1 MTATVTVPVLIAG
14 AGPVGITLAMDLA
27 HLGVDSIVLEARREV
42 PPNPR
47 CNTTNARSMELLRRL
62 GCADAVRSVGLPPD
76 HNTDIVYLT
85 RLTNGRQPGHELTRY
100 HRSTTTEVR
109 EGRQHDVAA
118 NWPTP
123 EPQHYLSQLYLEPVL
138 RRHAV
143 DHFGVDL
150 REGWRLDSFEQSA
163 LEQNTLEQDTL
174 EQDHEGF
181 PVRAV
186 AVDVET
192 GDRTVL
198 QAKYLVGADGSN
210 SAVRHA
216 IGARLAGVPRIGD
229 TVSTFLR
236 SPELSALAAPV
247 PGWMLRFIGNSV
259 LIAIDG
265 VDHWLFHIRVPPGA
279 DRETFDPRQAMFE
292 AVGQPFEFDI
302 VNQARWT
309 ARAMVASRFRD
320 RRVFLAGDAAHLW
333 IPMGGFGM
341 NAGMVDAVSLSWR
354 LAGVLQGWLDE
365 RILDTYELERAP
377 LGAEVA
383 TQAAKWGRDLGQFWI
398 SDPGAIATLEADED
412 ARADLGRRIREVN
425 LGEFEC
431 PGFQLGAFYRDSP
444 IICHDLVTPP
454 PATTLERYHET
465 SWPGV
470 RLPHLWRSD
479 GASLFDQL
487 GPGFTL
493 LRVGVDPPPADNLVR
508 RADERAIPLAV
519 LDVPE
524 AEAVE
529 RYEGYGLVLVRPDQ
543 HVAWRSRS
551 DPTVGDSE
559 HVLDVVTGAT
569 IPPRVADRY
578 VAERIDASNLG
589 AATLDAL
596 ADPARS
602 AVSADGQMRFVIDAE
617 NGAAP
622 GPILQARLLA
632 DGSVGAPRPFAAAT
646 AHALATDTR
655 GGVWAC
661 MSEGGRVVR
670 IDQGG
675 QIVVEVALGERPE
688 RCIEADE
695 ALLIAGTNS
704 VWRVLLSDATGRR

>member
-1 MTATVTVPVLIAG
+1 MTTNVTVPVLIAG

-27 HLGVDSIVLEARREV
+27 RLGVDSIVLEARREV

-62 GCADAVRSVGLPPD
+62 GCADAVRSAGLPPD

-85 RLTNGRQPGHELTRY
+85 RLTHDGQAGPELTRY

-109 EGRQHDVAA
+109 EDRQHDVAA

-143 DHFGVDL
+143 DRFGIDL
-150 REGWRLDSFEQSA
+150 REGWRLESFEQEPSDQPGS
-163 LEQNTLEQDTL
+163 L
-174 EQDHEGF
+174 

-186 AVDVET
+186 AVDVES
-192 GDRTVL
+192 GNRTVIEA
-198 QAKYLVGADGSN
+198 QYLVGADGSN

-216 IGARLAGVPRIGD
+216 IGARLAGIPRIGD

-236 SPELSALAAPV
+236 SPQLSEFAAHV

-265 VDHWLFHIRVPPGA
+265 ADQWLFHIRVPPGA
-279 DRETFDPRQAMFE
+279 DRETFDPQQAMFD
-292 AVGQPFEFDI
+292 AVGRPFDFEV

-365 RILDTYELERAP
+365 RILDTYEIERAP

-383 TQAAKWGRDLGQFWI
+383 SQAAKWGRDLGQFWI
-398 SDPGAIATLEADED
+398 SDPAAIEALEADEA
-412 ARADLGRRIREVN
+412 ARAELGRRIREVN

-431 PGFQLGAFYRDSP
+431 PGFQLGTFYRDSP
-444 IICHDLVTPP
+444 IICHDPEAPP
-454 PATTLERYHET
+454 PATTLEQYHET

-470 RLPHLWRSD
+470 RLPHVWRSD

-487 GPGFTL
+487 RPGFTL
-493 LRVGVDPPPADNLVR
+493 LRVGDNPPAADNLIL
-508 RADERAIPLAV
+508 RAAERNIPLV
-519 LDVPE
+519 VVELPE

-529 RYEGYGLVLVRPDQ
+529 KYEGFDLVLVRPDQ
-543 HVAWRSRS
+543 HVAWRSSS
-551 DPTVGDSE
+551 DPTVADAE
-559 HVLDVVTGAT
+559 HVLDVVTGAAILAST
-569 IPPRVADRY
+569 PEILI
-578 VAERIDASNLG
+578 AEGLEPSALG
-589 AATLDAL
+589 AALLEAL
-596 ADPARS
+596 AQPVRS
-602 AVSADGQMRFVIDAE
+602 VISADGQMQFSIDASSVT
-617 NGAAP
+617 AA
-622 GPILQARLLA
+622 GKIRQSRVLA
-632 DGSVGAPRPFAAAT
+632 DGSIGASRPFAAVT
-646 AHALATDTR
+646 ASALAADPA

-661 MSEGGRVVR
+661 SDDGQRVVR

-675 QIVVEVALGERPE
+675 NVVATVPVEPVPIEPVPIPPVPTADPPLRCVASDDVLVIAASGSFWRVALR
-688 RCIEADE
+688 D
-695 ALLIAGTNS
+695 
-704 VWRVLLSDATGRR
+704 